1 MKKHLI
7 SICALVAIANAAT
20 IKDIKFIGLNH
31 LSNTSAI
38 NITGLKIGEEINLAK
53 INTAILNL
61 YKQNYFENI
70 TVENNN
76 GILEI
81 IVTEKPTIAKVSI
94 TGIASNDRKQVE
106 SILGIKRGTLLDEGS
121 IKETIERIKAYYE
134 AKSYFDTIVEYKKKT
149 LENTDGLE
157 LEFIVNRGENII
169 IDNVHLSGVK
179 KFSYSDIEPA
189 VVNKEKEFMGWMWG
203 RNDGKLKVFELSNDS
218 SRIADEYM
226 KKGYLDVQ
234 VSSPYLKTYTDTYQA
249 NLTYFIKEGKPYK
262 IKSISIENP
271 LFDDKQNTQTVKDL
285 KSNAGKTINIEDIR
299 KDVKT
304 IETQSA
310 DLGYA
315 FVEVYPDIQKNDQT
329 QEATVVFKVIP
340 HDKVY
345 IRNVIISGNSRT
357 VDRVIRREL
366 YITEG
371 NLYNRTDLSES
382 KNALKRTSYFDDVNI
397 KEEKVDDTHI
407 DLIVDVKEASTGAI
421 SGGIGY
427 GSSDG
432 ILLNASLSDTNIFGS
447 GIKSSVSVDKSDDTL
462 SGRISLINPRVLDSQ
477 YSLGGTL
484 YSNNYKWDN
493 YSEKNY
499 GFDITV
505 GRQFARYYNVSLTYN
520 LEQSDIYHLS
530 PTLLRTG
537 YELGKSIKSSIT
549 PAITFNNTDDYYLP
563 RSGIIA
569 STSLEYAGLG
579 GDQEFISSSSK
590 FNFYQGLQDY
600 IGYDLIYRYKASFY
614 KVWDEGYLPINQ
626 RIYLGGIRSIRGF
639 ESRTV
644 SPKNQWGDE
653 VGGTIAFA
661 NSVELSFPLIDRIK
675 LRGSVFFDYG
685 MIGRK
690 NLDEIK
696 RMSTGIGIEWITPI
710 GPLQLVFAKPLND
723 KKGDDTN
730 SFEFN
735 LGTRF

>member
-1 MKKHLI
+1 MKKII
-7 SICALVAIANAAT
+7 SVCLLAT
-20 IKDIKFIGLNH
+20 LSGATVIKEIKFSGLNH
-31 LSNTSAI
+31 LSNTSAL
-38 NITGLKIGEEINLAK
+38 NITGLKIGEKLDLSKVNK
-53 INTAILNL
+53 AILNL
-61 YKQNYFENI
+61 YKQNYFDNI
-70 TVENNN
+70 AVKENN
-76 GILEI
+76 GILNI
-81 IVTEKPTIAKVSI
+81 IVTEKPSIAKITV
-94 TGIASNDRKQVE
+94 TGIASNDRKQIE
-106 SILGIKRGTLLDEGS
+106 SILGIKKGNLFDES
-121 IKETIERIKAYYE
+121 SAKEACDRIKNYYE
-134 AKSYFDTIVEYKKKT
+134 ARSYFDTIVEYKTKT
-149 LENTDGLE
+149 LNNTDGLE

-169 IDNVHLSGVK
+169 INNVYLSGAK
-179 KFSYSDIEPA
+179 KLSYSNIEPA
-189 VVNKEKEFMGWMWG
+189 IINKEKEFMGWMWG
-203 RNDGKLKVFELSNDS
+203 RNDGKLKIFELNNDS
-218 SRIADEYM
+218 ARISDEYM

-234 VSSPYLKTYTDTYQA
+234 VSAPYLKTYTDIYQA
-249 NLTYFIKEGKPYK
+249 DLTYFIKEGKPYK
-262 IKSISIENP
+262 IKNISIENP
-271 LFDDKQNTQTVKDL
+271 LFKEKQNL
-285 KSNAGKTINIEDIR
+285 KTIKNLRSSVGKIINIEDVR

-304 IETQSA
+304 LETQSA

-315 FVEVYPDIQKNDQT
+315 FVEVYPDIQKNDGT
-329 QEATVVFKVIP
+329 HEATINFKVIP
-340 HDKVY
+340 HEKVY
-345 IRNVIISGNSRT
+345 IRNVIIANNSRT

-371 NLYNRTDLSES
+371 NLYNRTDLTES

-397 KEEKVDDTHI
+397 KEKKVDDTHI

-432 ILLNASLSDTNIFGS
+432 LLLNASLSDTNIFGS
-447 GIKSSVSVDKSDDTL
+447 GIKSSVSVDKSNDTL
-462 SGRISLINPRVLDSQ
+462 SGRISLLDPRVLDSQ

-484 YSNNYKWDN
+484 YSNDYEWDN

-499 GFDITV
+499 GFDITL
-505 GRQFARYYNVSLTYN
+505 GRQFARYYNLSLTYN

-537 YELGKSIKSSIT
+537 YDLGKSIKSSIS
-549 PAITFNNTDDYYLP
+549 PALSFNNTDDYYLP

-569 STSLEYAGLG
+569 STSLEYAGIG
-579 GDQEFISSSSK
+579 GDQKFLSSSTR

-614 KVWDEGYLPINQ
+614 KVWNRGYLPINQ

-644 SPKNQWGDE
+644 SPKNEWGDE

-675 LRGSVFFDYG
+675 LRGSMFFDYG

-696 RMSTGIGIEWITPI
+696 RMSTGVGLEWITPI
-710 GPLQLVFAKPLND
+710 GPLQLIFAKPLNK
-723 KKGDDTN
+723 KKGDDT
-730 SFEFN
+730 STFEFN

>member
-1 MKKHLI
+1 MKKII
-7 SICALVAIANAAT
+7 SICALVALSNAAV
-20 IKDIKFIGLNH
+20 IKEIKFNGLNH
-31 LSNTSAI
+31 LSNASAL
-38 NITGLKIGEEINLAK
+38 NLTGLKIGETINLDK

-70 TVENNN
+70 AVEENN
-76 GILEI
+76 GILNI
-81 IVTEKPTIAKVSI
+81 IVTEKPSIAKISI

-106 SILGIKRGTLLDEGS
+106 SILGIKRGTLFDEAS
-121 IKETIERIKAYYE
+121 AKEASERIKAYYE
-134 AKSYFDTIVEYKKKT
+134 AKSYFDTIVEYRKKT
-149 LENTDGLE
+149 LENTEGLE
-157 LEFIVNRGENII
+157 LEFIVNRGENIVI
-169 IDNVHLSGVK
+169 NNVNLSGAK
-179 KFSYSDIEPA
+179 EFSYSDIEPSI
-189 VVNKEKEFMGWMWG
+189 VNKEKEFMGWMWG
-203 RNDGKLKVFELSNDS
+203 RNDGKLKIFELSNDS
-218 SRIADEYM
+218 ARISDEYM

-262 IKSISIENP
+262 IEIISIENP
-271 LFDDKQNTQTVKDL
+271 LFSEEENIQNVKNLRSTQ
-285 KSNAGKTINIEDIR
+285 GKLINIEDIR

-315 FVEVYPDIQKNDQT
+315 FAEVYPDIQKNDQT
-329 QEATVVFKVIP
+329 QEASVVFKVIP

-357 VDRVIRREL
+357 VDRVVRREL

-382 KNALKRTSYFDDVNI
+382 TNALRRTSYFDDVEI

-407 DLIVDVKEASTGAI
+407 DLIVNVKEASTGAI

-432 ILLNASLSDTNIFGS
+432 LLLNASLSDTNIFGS

-462 SGRISLINPRVLDSQ
+462 SGRISLINPRILDSQ

-484 YSNNYKWDN
+484 YSNDYEWDN

-499 GFDITV
+499 GFDITL

-537 YELGKSIKSSIT
+537 YELGKTIKSSIT

-563 RSGIIA
+563 RKGIIA

-579 GDQEFISSSSK
+579 GDQEFLSSSSK

-626 RIYLGGIRSIRGF
+626 RIYLGGIRSLRGF

-644 SPKNQWGDE
+644 SPKNEWGDE

-685 MIGRK
+685 MIGNK
-690 NLDEIK
+690 NLDEIQ
-696 RMSTGIGIEWITPI
+696 RMSTGLGIEWITPI

-730 SFEFN
+730 TFEFN

>member
-1 MKKHLI
+1 MKKII
-7 SICALVAIANAAT
+7 SVCLLAT
-20 IKDIKFIGLNH
+20 LSGATVIKEIKFSGLNH
-31 LSNTSAI
+31 LSNTSAL
-38 NITGLKIGEEINLAK
+38 NITGLKIGEKLDLSKVNK
-53 INTAILNL
+53 AILNL
-61 YKQNYFENI
+61 YKQNYFDNI
-70 TVENNN
+70 AVKENN
-76 GILEI
+76 GILNI
-81 IVTEKPTIAKVSI
+81 IVTEKPSIAKITV
-94 TGIASNDRKQVE
+94 TGIASNDRKQIE
-106 SILGIKRGTLLDEGS
+106 SILGIKKGNLFDES
-121 IKETIERIKAYYE
+121 SAKEACDRIKNYYE
-134 AKSYFDTIVEYKKKT
+134 ARSYFDTIVEYKTKT
-149 LENTDGLE
+149 LNNTDGLE

-169 IDNVHLSGVK
+169 INNVYLSGAK
-179 KFSYSDIEPA
+179 KLSYSNIEPT
-189 VVNKEKEFMGWMWG
+189 VINKEKEFMGWMWG
-203 RNDGKLKVFELSNDS
+203 RNDGKLKIFELNNDS
-218 SRIADEYM
+218 ARISDEYM

-234 VSSPYLKTYTDTYQA
+234 VSAPYLKTYTDIYQA
-249 NLTYFIKEGKPYK
+249 DLTYFIKEGKPYK
-262 IKSISIENP
+262 IKNISIENP
-271 LFDDKQNTQTVKDL
+271 LFEEKQNL
-285 KSNAGKTINIEDIR
+285 KTIKNLRSSVGKIINIEDVR

-304 IETQSA
+304 LETQSA

-315 FVEVYPDIQKNDQT
+315 FVEVYPDIQKNDET
-329 QEATVVFKVIP
+329 HEATINFKVIP
-340 HDKVY
+340 HEKVY
-345 IRNVIISGNSRT
+345 IRNVIIANNSRT

-371 NLYNRTDLSES
+371 NLYNRTDLTES

-397 KEEKVDDTHI
+397 KEKKVDDTHI

-432 ILLNASLSDTNIFGS
+432 LLLNASLSDTNIFGS
-447 GIKSSVSVDKSDDTL
+447 GIKSSVSVDKSNDTL
-462 SGRISLINPRVLDSQ
+462 SGRISLLDPRVLDSQ

-484 YSNNYKWDN
+484 YSNDYEWDN

-537 YELGKSIKSSIT
+537 YNLGKSIKSSIS
-549 PAITFNNTDDYYLP
+549 PALSFNNTDDYYLP

-569 STSLEYAGLG
+569 STSLEYAGIG
-579 GDQEFISSSSK
+579 GDQKFLSSSTR

-614 KVWDEGYLPINQ
+614 KVWNRGYLPINQ

-644 SPKNQWGDE
+644 SPKNEWGDE

-675 LRGSVFFDYG
+675 LRGSMFFDYG

-696 RMSTGIGIEWITPI
+696 RMSTGVGLEWITPI
-710 GPLQLVFAKPLND
+710 GPLQLIFAKPLNK
-723 KKGDDTN
+723 KKGDDT
-730 SFEFN
+730 STFEFN

>member
-1 MKKHLI
+1 MKKII
-7 SICALVAIANAAT
+7 SICALVALSNAAV
-20 IKDIKFIGLNH
+20 IKEIKFNGLNH
-31 LSNTSAI
+31 LSNASAL
-38 NITGLKIGEEINLAK
+38 NLTGLKIGETINLDK

-70 TVENNN
+70 AVEENN
-76 GILEI
+76 GILNI
-81 IVTEKPTIAKVSI
+81 IVTEKPSIAKISI

-106 SILGIKRGTLLDEGS
+106 SILGIKRGTLFDEAS
-121 IKETIERIKAYYE
+121 AKEASERIKAYYE
-134 AKSYFDTIVEYKKKT
+134 AKSYFDTIVEYRKKT
-149 LENTDGLE
+149 LENTEGLE
-157 LEFIVNRGENII
+157 LEFIVNRGENIVI
-169 IDNVHLSGVK
+169 NNVNLSGAK
-179 KFSYSDIEPA
+179 EFSYSDIEPSI
-189 VVNKEKEFMGWMWG
+189 VNKEKEFMGWMWG
-203 RNDGKLKVFELSNDS
+203 RNDGKLKIFELSNDS
-218 SRIADEYM
+218 ARISDEYM

-262 IKSISIENP
+262 IESISIENP
-271 LFDDKQNTQTVKDL
+271 LFSEEENIQNVKNLRSTQ
-285 KSNAGKTINIEDIR
+285 GKLINIEDIR

-315 FVEVYPDIQKNDQT
+315 FAEVYPDIQKNDQT
-329 QEATVVFKVIP
+329 QEASVVFKVIP

-357 VDRVIRREL
+357 VDRVVRREL

-382 KNALKRTSYFDDVNI
+382 TNALRRTSYFDDVEI

-407 DLIVDVKEASTGAI
+407 DLIVNVKEASTGAI

-427 GSSDG
+427 GSSDSL
-432 ILLNASLSDTNIFGS
+432 LLNASLSDTNIFGS

-462 SGRISLINPRVLDSQ
+462 SGRISLINPRILDSQ

-484 YSNNYKWDN
+484 YSNDYEWDN

-499 GFDITV
+499 GFDITL

-537 YELGKSIKSSIT
+537 YELGKTIKSSIT

-563 RSGIIA
+563 RKGIIA

-579 GDQEFISSSSK
+579 GDQEFLSSSSK

-626 RIYLGGIRSIRGF
+626 RIYLGGIRSLRGF

-644 SPKNQWGDE
+644 SPKNEWGDE

-685 MIGRK
+685 MIGNK
-690 NLDEIK
+690 NLDEIQ
-696 RMSTGIGIEWITPI
+696 RMSTGLGIEWITPI

-730 SFEFN
+730 TFEFN